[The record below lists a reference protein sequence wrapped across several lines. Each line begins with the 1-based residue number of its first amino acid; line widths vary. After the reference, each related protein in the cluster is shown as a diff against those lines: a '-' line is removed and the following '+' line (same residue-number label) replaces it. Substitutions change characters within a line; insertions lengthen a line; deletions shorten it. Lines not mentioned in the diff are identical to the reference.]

1 MIIRLTPILL
11 AAFCGMVLHGSAL
24 AQTKQQPKAQLAR
37 HLAAA
42 EAIDSEIL
50 TLRAKRDAQAA
61 RYATA
66 SSVFAGSP
74 FVAGST
80 RSNTRGPS
88 SSREVEGEIGGPL
101 WLPQQRQA
109 FSQTV
114 DAGIEKLERQIILRR
129 LALAGEIRESW
140 WQVQR
145 ARGDLALAQSRVK
158 TAQEIRNET
167 SRRAQLGDVAERDT
181 LLSENE
187 LLAAEVEVAQ
197 AEAALQA
204 ARAAYRLL
212 TNGGEAD
219 GLLEM
224 ATNLPKLDQH
234 PALRAGKA
242 DIARAMAEIELV
254 NKSRIDN
261 PELTVF
267 GRNEAGDSGASATT
281 VGMRLRVPLPT
292 SGRNAPRIAE
302 AQSELA
308 RAEAEFA
315 QRSRVLQA
323 GIHAA
328 QVALNAAV
336 RLEETARKRLEVAD
350 LQFTTAQRAY
360 QLGEISLFD
369 LYRTRQ
375 MQQEAARTAGAAAI
389 DRALA
394 QSRLRQAHGVMP
406 KT

>member
-1 MIIRLTPILL
+1 MHRFNLVAL
-11 AAFCGMVLHGSAL
+11 AAAFVVLIPSL
-24 AQTKQQPKAQLAR
+24 AMPQNKQGAKPQLAR

-42 EAIDSEIL
+42 EAIDSDIL
-50 TLRAKRDAQAA
+50 TLRAKRDAQRS

-80 RSNTRGPS
+80 RSNTRGLS

-114 DAGIEKLERQIILRR
+114 DTAVEKLERQIILRR
-129 LALAGEIRESW
+129 LALAGEIREAW

-145 ARGDLALAQSRVK
+145 ARSDLSIAQSRLK
-158 TAQEIRNET
+158 TAQEIRRET
-167 SRRAQLGDVAERDT
+167 ERRAELGDVAERDT
-181 LLSENE
+181 LLTQNE
-187 LLAAEVEVAQ
+187 VLAAEVEVAQ
-197 AEAALQA
+197 ADAALA
-204 ARAAYRLL
+204 AMRAAYRLL

-219 GLLEM
+219 GSLE
-224 ATNLPKLDQH
+224 ASGALPKLDQH
-234 PALRAGKA
+234 PALKASRA
-242 DIARAMAEIELV
+242 DIARALAEIDLV

-267 GRNEAGDSGASATT
+267 GRNEAGDTGASATT

-302 AQSELA
+302 AQAELA

-315 QRSRVLQA
+315 QKQRVLQA
-323 GIHAA
+323 GVVAA
-328 QVALNAAV
+328 QAALNAAV
-336 RLEETARKRLEVAD
+336 RLEETARRRLEVAD
-350 LQFTTAQRAY
+350 LQFATAQRAY

-375 MQQEAARTAGAAAI
+375 LQQEAARTAGMAAI
-389 DRALA
+389 DRNLA
-394 QSRLRQAHGVMP
+394 QSRLRQAHGAIP
-406 KT
+406 GT